1 MLSLPAI
8 RTVLRT
14 ALLSALTVAVCC
26 RTLCAAPDARPNVLI
41 MISDDV
47 SWPHASAYGSKMVD
61 TPVFDRVAAGGIL
74 FDNAFCCAP
83 GCSPSRAALLT
94 GRHIWMIEEAGT
106 HASYFKTQYQTFPER
121 LAAAGYYTGSVG
133 KGWGPGNFVRN
144 GRQYN
149 PAGRSFGRKGGYI
162 GGFQRFLKERPQD
175 QPFCFWFGSSDAHRS
190 YVKGS
195 GLKKG
200 KSLSQAEVPGFLPDH
215 EEIRSDLLDY
225 AFEVERFDDDC
236 GKMLAALREA
246 GELDNTLVIITSDNG
261 MPFPR
266 AKANCY
272 EFGIHMPLAIQW
284 PQQFP
289 GGRRLSDLVS
299 FTDLTATIYEATGCQ
314 PPPNFPVV
322 GRSLVSMLQSQQNGR
337 STEERNFVL
346 SGRERHSSSRYNSL
360 GYPQRALR
368 TERYLY
374 IHNFRPERAPAG
386 PAQKYDKAAFDNDG
400 QLVMSE
406 LGKPF
411 GGYHDIDACPTLTF
425 LIDRQDD
432 PDIARYLQLA
442 VAHRPA
448 EELFD
453 ILADPDCLHN
463 LAADPKHE
471 ATRSSL
477 HDTLMQQLKATG
489 DARVLDGGDIWE
501 TYPRVSG
508 LRWFPKPDWAEQ
520 ATQKGKSLPQQD
532 WVDERRPRAPQQ
544 Q

>member
-1 MLSLPAI
+1 M
-8 RTVLRT
+8 TVLRLF
-14 ALLSALTVAVCC
+14 ALIVCVC
-26 RTLCAAPDARPNVLI
+26 SGSVFAADDTRPNVLL

-47 SWPHASAYGSKMVD
+47 SWPHASAYGSKMVH
-61 TPVFDRVAAGGIL
+61 TPVFDQVAERGIL

-121 LAAAGYYTGSVG
+121 LAAAGYFTGSVG
-133 KGWGPGNFVRN
+133 KGWAPGNFVKN

-162 GGFQRFLKERPQD
+162 AGFQRFLKERPDD

-190 YVKGS
+190 YAKGS

-200 KSLSQAEVPGFLPDH
+200 KTLDQAEVPGFLPDRK
-215 EEIRSDLLDY
+215 EIRSDLLDY
-225 AFEVERFDDDC
+225 AFEVERFDEDC
-236 GKMLAALREA
+236 GRMLAALEEI

-289 GGRRLSDLVS
+289 KGRRLADLVS
-299 FTDLTATIYEATGCQ
+299 FTDLTATIYEATGCE
-314 PPPNFPVV
+314 PPTDFAVV
-322 GRSLVSMLQSQQNGR
+322 GQSLVPMLQSGQNKLSDENR
-337 STEERNFVL
+337 SFVL
-346 SGRERHSSSRYNSL
+346 SGRERHSSSRFNSL
-360 GYPQRALR
+360 SYPQRALR
-368 TERYLY
+368 TQEYLY
-374 IHNFRPERAPAG
+374 IYNFRPERAPAG
-386 PAQKYDKAAFDNDG
+386 PAQKFDKATFDSEG
-400 QLVMSE
+400 RLVSSK
-406 LGKPF
+406 LGNPF
-411 GGYHDIDACPTLTF
+411 GGYHDIDACPTLTY
-425 LIDRQDD
+425 LIEQQED
-432 PDIARYLQLA
+432 PKIDHYLQLA

-448 EELFD
+448 EELFNIQD
-453 ILADPDCLHN
+453 DPDCLHN
-463 LAADPKHE
+463 LASDPRHE

-489 DARVLDGGDIWE
+489 DARVLNGGDVWE

-508 LRWFPKPDWAEQ
+508 LRWFPAPQWVQQ
-520 ATQKGKSLPQQD
+520 ARNAGEDLPQQD
-532 WVDERRPRAPQQ
+532 WVDERRPRARQPESNPKPQ
-544 Q
+544 